1 MIAASVRSAPN
12 RFVRLGHLALWS
24 LAVYAATAHG
34 HSGGISYVELEST
47 RNGWRSSIDLP
58 LPDAAVELDLDA
70 DRDGALRWSE
80 VVSAQNRITNRI
92 AERMRLQSGTAHDC
106 AARIEAPLE
115 LMRRA
120 SGTHL
125 RIHLHYTCNAGAVS
139 GLHVDA
145 SAWFAEVPDHGLL
158 LHRGGGGRQ
167 IAMLKA
173 DNATL
178 SLEDAGGTTDAVS
191 TARQFLV
198 LGVEH
203 LLTGYD
209 HLAFLALLLI
219 GVLRSAGANRRAL
232 LLATA
237 TIVTAFTVAHS
248 LSLAL
253 AALGVVRIPG
263 PWVEAAIAASIL
275 ATAATMAL
283 RRDWRPDWRV
293 AFGVGLVHG
302 LGFASLL
309 GELLDGRASV
319 VPLAAFNLGLELAQL
334 GLVLAVLPVLTR
346 LARWPTWE
354 PRLAPVFTWL
364 LAAGGG
370 VWLWQRL

>member
-1 MIAASVRSAPN
+1 MISASIRIAP
-12 RFVRLGHLALWS
+12 RPFVRLGNLALWL
-24 LAVYAATAHG
+24 LAVCVATAHG
-34 HSGGISYVELEST
+34 HSGGVSYVELERT
-47 RNGWRSSIDLP
+47 QDGWRSSIDLP

-70 DRDGALRWSE
+70 DGDGALRWSE
-80 VVSAQNRITNRI
+80 VLSAQNRVTSRI
-92 AERMRLQSGTAHDC
+92 AERMRLQSDAAHDC
-106 AARIEAPLE
+106 AARTVAPLE

-125 RIHLHYTCNAGAVS
+125 RIQLHYICGASAVP

-145 SAWFAEVPDHGLL
+145 GAWFAEVPDHGLL
-158 LHRGGGGRQ
+158 VHRGGSERQ

-178 SLEDAGGTTDAVS
+178 ALDDTGRMGGAS

-219 GVLRSAGANRRAL
+219 GVLRSAGAEPGAVL
-232 LLATA
+232 LGTA
-237 TIVTAFTVAHS
+237 GIVTAFTVAHS
-248 LSLAL
+248 LTLAL
-253 AALGVVRIPG
+253 AALGIVQIPG

-283 RRDWRPDWRV
+283 RRDWRPNWRV

-319 VPLAAFNLGLELAQL
+319 VPLAAFNLGLEIAQL
-334 GLVLAVLPVLTR
+334 GLVVATLPILTR
-346 LARWPTWE
+346 LARWPAWE
-354 PRLAPVFTWL
+354 PRLAPTVAWL
-364 LAAGGG
+364 LAASGG
-370 VWLWQRL
+370 VWLWERL